1 MKILNRKLFRDIR
14 YNWTQFMSVFLMA
27 ALSIIVFVG
36 LQGAWHGLKDS
47 LNNYL
52 AENHLPNYWIQGSY
66 VTEEDKNKLMDI
78 SGIKKVRSGT
88 RLQVR
93 QDDHHLIID
102 SFQNPL
108 IDLYQVKGNKY
119 NSQSSNGI
127 WINKEYAKAHTLKV
141 GDNLPL
147 TYANK
152 KIVLKVKGIVQ
163 SPSRIYFTGTQEFI
177 APNYSNYGYAY
188 VSPKTLRKSFNYV
201 GPQNIIEIDG
211 KHKNLRKEI
220 EKIFG
225 ARLLTYYNRQTLPDV
240 STATERVGEIKNLSY
255 LFSFIFLLL
264 AILAMYTTIRRL
276 ITSQTGEIATLK
288 ALGFSNAKIQVHYA
302 SFGLL
307 VGGLGTIVGTIVAPL
322 ISWYVLS
329 TQKSMFSL
337 PNWDISYDFS
347 AYVVIIIVILICV
360 LSAYLAARSGSK
372 GLPAVYLRGA
382 EETTARRIWL
392 EHWQGLWKHLPYS
405 SRWAIRDAFINRTR
419 TLMGIIGV
427 AGGMMLTIAGIGMP
441 QSMTHLVD
449 KAYNDDFSYQKRL
462 YVNNSEAYRR
472 THPQAKQWVQISQ
485 AHFTPDDGYNRL
497 LIVVDHGDRVNMKT
511 TKGGT
516 IHNGGLYV
524 THGFAKKA
532 GIKEGEHLK
541 VRTFGSSKQHSFKV
555 KGIIATETNQGA
567 YITAHTWQKAKG
579 FYQPTTLLVGKNYQY
594 HKNDINSTINISE
607 QKKNAYNF
615 VNSLMSIFALI
626 IMFGALLIIIVLYN
640 LGSLSF
646 VERMR
651 DYATLRVLGIHKN
664 ELRTLTLV
672 ENLITTFIGWL
683 IGIPAGI
690 WFLGQYVD
698 TFSTINLEYIRY
710 YNWQTIL
717 IASLFVWI
725 CSLSTTL
732 FISRRIK
739 NIDMVQAL
747 KGVE

>member
-1 MKILNRKLFRDIR
+1 MKLLNRKLFRDISH
-14 YNWTQFMSVFLMA
+14 NWTQFMSVFLMA

-36 LQGAWHGLKDS
+36 LQGAWHGLEKS
-47 LNNYL
+47 LNSYL
-52 AENHLPNYWIQGSY
+52 TENHLPNYWIQGSY
-66 VTEEDKNKLMDI
+66 ITQDDKNKLKTI

-88 RLQVR
+88 RLQVN
-93 QDDHHLIID
+93 QDKHHLIID
-102 SFQNPL
+102 SFQKPL
-108 IDLYQVKGNKY
+108 AKLHRVKGDKY

-127 WINKEYAKAHTLKV
+127 WINKEYAKAHSLKI
-141 GDNLPL
+141 GDNLAL
-147 TYANK
+147 TYANQK
-152 KIVLKVKGIVQ
+152 LHLKVRGIIQ

-177 APNYSNYGYAY
+177 APNYTNYGYAY
-188 VSPKTLRKSFNYV
+188 VSPKTLRKAFNYK
-201 GPQNIIEIDG
+201 GPQNIVELDG

-255 LFSFIFLLL
+255 MFSFIFLLL

-276 ITSQTGEIATLK
+276 ITSQTEEIATLK
-288 ALGFSNAKIQVHYA
+288 ALGFSNLKIQIHYA

-307 VGGLGTIVGTIVAPL
+307 VGGLGTIIGALVAPL

-329 TQKSMFSL
+329 SQKSMFSL
-337 PNWDISYDFS
+337 PNWQISYSFS
-347 AYVVIIIVILICV
+347 AWLVMILVILICV
-360 LSAYLAARSGSK
+360 FSAYLAARSGSK
-372 GLPAVYLRGA
+372 GLPALYLRGN
-382 EETTARRIWL
+382 EESKARKIWL
-392 EHWQGLWKHLPYS
+392 ERWKNLWKHLPYS
-405 SRWAIRDAFINRTR
+405 GRWAIRDAFINRTR

-449 KAYNDDFSYQKRL
+449 KAYNTDFSYNKRL
-462 YVNNSEAYRR
+462 YVNNYESYLKA
-472 THPQAKQWVQISQ
+472 HPKAKQWVQISQ
-485 AHFTPDDGYNRL
+485 AHFSPDDGYNRL
-497 LIVVDHGDRVNMKT
+497 LIVVNKGNYVNMKT
-511 TKGGT
+511 TEGKN

-524 THGFAKKA
+524 THGFAERADIKK
-532 GIKEGEHLK
+532 GDNLK
-541 VRTFGSSKQHSFKV
+541 VRTFGSNKQYSFKV

-579 FYQPTTLLVGKNYQY
+579 FYQPTTLLVGKNYKY
-594 HKNDINSTINISE
+594 HKQDINSTISINE

-626 IMFGALLIIIVLYN
+626 IVFGALLIIIVLYN

-651 DYATLRVLGIHKN
+651 DYATLRVLGIHKK
-664 ELRTLTLV
+664 ELRTLTLI

-690 WFLGQYVD
+690 WFLGQYVN
-698 TFSTINLEYIRY
+698 TFSTINLEYTRY
-710 YNWQTIL
+710 YNWETIV

>member
-1 MKILNRKLFRDIR
+1 MKLLNRKLFRDISH
-14 YNWTQFMSVFLMA
+14 NWTQFMSVFLMA

-36 LQGAWHGLKDS
+36 LQGAWHGLQGS
-47 LNNYL
+47 LNSYL
-52 AENHLPNYWIQGSY
+52 TENHLPNYWIQGSY
-66 VTEEDKNKLMDI
+66 ITKDDKNKLKAI

-88 RLQVR
+88 RLQVN
-93 QDDHHLIID
+93 QDKHHLIID
-102 SFQNPL
+102 SFQKPL
-108 IDLYQVKGNKY
+108 IKLHRVKGDKY

-127 WINKEYAKAHTLKV
+127 WINKEYARDHSLKI
-141 GDNLPL
+141 GDNLSV
-147 TYANK
+147 TYVNQK
-152 KIVLKVKGIVQ
+152 FHLKVKGIIQ

-177 APNYSNYGYAY
+177 APNYANYGYAY
-188 VSPKTLRKSFNYV
+188 VSPKALKKVFNYR
-201 GPQNIIEIDG
+201 GPQNIVEIDG
-211 KHKNLRKEI
+211 KHKNFRKEI

-225 ARLLTYYNRQTLPDV
+225 ARLLTYYNQQTLPDV

-276 ITSQTGEIATLK
+276 ITSQTEEIATLK
-288 ALGFSNAKIQVHYA
+288 ALGFSSFKIQIHYA

-307 VGGLGTIVGTIVAPL
+307 VGGLGTIIGALVAPL

-329 TQKSMFSL
+329 SQKSMFSL
-337 PNWDISYDFS
+337 PNWQVSYSFS
-347 AYVVIIIVILICV
+347 AWMVMILVILICIF
-360 LSAYLAARSGSK
+360 SAYLAARSGSK
-372 GLPAVYLRGA
+372 GLPAIYLRGI
-382 EETTARRIWL
+382 EETKARKIWL
-392 EHWQGLWKHLPYS
+392 EHWKNFWKHLPYS
-405 SRWAIRDAFINRTR
+405 GRWAVRDAFINRTR

-449 KAYNDDFSYQKRL
+449 KAYSTDFSYNKRL
-462 YVNNSEAYRR
+462 YVNNYESYRKS
-472 THPQAKQWVQISQ
+472 HPQAKQWVQISQ
-485 AHFTPDDGYNRL
+485 AHFSPDDGYNRL
-497 LIVVDHGDRVNMKT
+497 LIVVNKGDYVNMKT
-511 TKGGT
+511 TTGGD
-516 IHNGGLYV
+516 IQNGGLYV
-524 THGFAKKA
+524 THGFAKRA
-532 GIKEGEHLK
+532 GIKKGDNLK
-541 VRTFGSSKQHSFKV
+541 VKTFGSNKQYSFKV

-579 FYQPTTLLVGKNYQY
+579 FYQPTTLLVGENYKY
-594 HKNDINSTINISE
+594 HKQDINSTISINE

-626 IMFGALLIIIVLYN
+626 IVFGALLIIIVLYN

-651 DYATLRVLGIHKN
+651 DYATLRVLGIHKK
-664 ELRTLTLV
+664 ELRILTLI

-690 WFLGQYVD
+690 WFLRQYVN
-698 TFSTINLEYIRY
+698 TFSTINLEYTRY
-710 YNWQTIL
+710 FNWETIL

-739 NIDMVQAL
+739 KIDMVQAL